1 MSAAGSNPPA
11 QGRSLPSVLWGLAG
25 LAAGGAIFFAPLA
38 GLAPEGRR
46 GLACTVVAVVWWAAR
61 VMPAGYTALGLLVAL
76 TVLQVAPAPVVFG
89 MFTSPLLY
97 LVVGGYLLAAAVTSS
112 GLGRRIAY
120 AWLGRWVTGY
130 RSLIVS
136 CYVLTF
142 LLSFLIPQPWPRAF
156 LLMGVMAVVIQA
168 AGLSREHGAAV
179 GLAVFAG
186 SAPVSM
192 ILLTGDSAINVLATS
207 QPGIEA
213 PGWLGWLRLMG
224 VPGVAASVLC
234 CVLQLRLFPGPANF
248 RLDRERVNR
257 EAAALGSVTLAEAH
271 TLGWLAVATVG
282 WLTGPLHGIHP
293 GWVTVLAALGLALP
307 GAGGV
312 LGPVHWRQV
321 PLETLIFLAA
331 AVALGRTS
339 GAPEISAATGLNVGG
354 TGLNAWL
361 AAQLLPAAVPGNPF
375 LLAALIA
382 AVAMLLHLALGS
394 VVAAMS
400 IATPALIAF
409 TAPAGIDPLVP
420 ALITYTAVA
429 CHWLLPFHH
438 MNVLVGLGEGNGGY
452 TQREVLRLGLPM
464 TAVVFVVVL
473 AVEVPWWMWL
483 GLL

>member
-1 MSAAGSNPPA
+1 MSAPAPERNLPAGW
-11 QGRSLPSVLWGLAG
+11 RSPVVGLVAG
-25 LAAGGAIFFAPLA
+25 LAAGAAIWLLPLA
-38 GLAPEGRR
+38 GLSPEGRR

-61 VMPAGYTALGLLVAL
+61 VMPPGYTALGLLVAL
-76 TVLQVAPAPVVFG
+76 TVGRVAPAGVVFG
-89 MFTSPLLY
+89 MFVSPLLY

-156 LLMGVMAVVIQA
+156 LLMGVMAVVVAA
-168 AGLSREHGAAV
+168 AGLSRAHGAAV

-207 QPGIEA
+207 QPGIDA

-224 VPGVAASVLC
+224 VPGVAASALC
-234 CVLQLRLFPGPANF
+234 CALQLRLFPGPADF
-248 RLDRERVNR
+248 RLDREQVRR
-257 EAAALGSVTLAEAH
+257 EAAALGSLTPAEAR
-271 TLGWLAVATVG
+271 TLGWLAVATAG
-282 WLTGPLHGIHP
+282 WLTGSIHGLHP

-307 GAGGV
+307 GIGGV
-312 LGPVHWRQV
+312 LGPTHWRQV

-331 AVALGRTS
+331 AVALGRT
-339 GAPEISAATGLNVGG
+339 GGPPELDPVTGLNVGG

-361 AAQLLPAAVPGNPF
+361 AAQLLPATVPANPF
-375 LLAALIA
+375 VLAALLA
-382 AVAMLLHLALGS
+382 GVAMLLHLALGS

-409 TAPAGIDPLVP
+409 TAPAGINPLVP

-452 TQREVLRLGLPM
+452 TQREVLRLGWPM
-464 TAVVFVVVL
+464 TAVVFVVVVG
-473 AVEVPWWMWL
+473 VEVPWWMWL

>member
-1 MSAAGSNPPA
+1 M
-11 QGRSLPSVLWGLAG
+11 LWGVAG
-25 LAAGGAIFFAPLA
+25 LAAGAAILFAPLA

-76 TVLQVAPAPVVFG
+76 TVLQVAPAPLVFG

-120 AWLGRWVTGY
+120 AWLSRWVTGY
-130 RSLIVS
+130 RSLIIS

-156 LLMGVMAVVIQA
+156 LLMGVMAVVVGA

-207 QPGIEA
+207 QPGIDA

-234 CVLQLRLFPGPANF
+234 CALQLRLFPGPAEF
-248 RLDRERVNR
+248 RLDRERLRR
-257 EAAALGSVTLAEAH
+257 EALALGSLSRVEARTLV
-271 TLGWLAVATVG
+271 WLALATAG
-282 WLTGPLHGIHP
+282 WLTGPLHGVHP

-307 GAGGV
+307 GVGGV
-312 LGPVHWRQV
+312 LGPTHWRQV

-331 AVALGRTS
+331 AVALGRT
-339 GAPEISAATGLNVGG
+339 GGPPELDPVTGLNVGG

-361 AAQLLPAAVPGNPF
+361 AAQLLPATVPTNPF
-375 LLAALIA
+375 VLAALIA
-382 AVAMLLHLALGS
+382 GIAMLLHLALGS

-400 IATPALIAF
+400 IATPALVAF
-409 TAPAGIDPLVP
+409 TAPAGINPLVP

-464 TAVVFVVVL
+464 TAVVFLVVL

>member
-1 MSAAGSNPPA
+1 LLWGVAGFAAGA
-11 QGRSLPSVLWGLAG
+11 TIL
-25 LAAGGAIFFAPLA
+25 FAPLA

-76 TVLQVAPAPVVFG
+76 TVLQVAPAPLVFG

-186 SAPVSM
+186 SAPISM

-224 VPGVAASVLC
+224 VPGVVASVLC
-234 CVLQLRLFPGPANF
+234 CVLQLRLFPGPVNF
-248 RLDRERVNR
+248 RLDRERVRR
-257 EAAALGSVTLAEAH
+257 EAVALGSLAPAEAR
-271 TLGWLAVATVG
+271 TLGWLAVATAG
-282 WLTGPLHGIHP
+282 WLTGSIHGLHP

-307 GAGGV
+307 GVGGV
-312 LGPVHWRQV
+312 LGPTHWRQV
-321 PLETLIFLAA
+321 PLETLVFLAA
-331 AVALGRTS
+331 AVALGRT
-339 GAPEISAATGLNVGG
+339 GGPPELDPVTGLNVGG

-361 AAQLLPAAVPGNPF
+361 AAQLLPSVVPANPF
-375 LLAALIA
+375 VLAALIA

-409 TAPAGIDPLVP
+409 TAPAGINPLVP

-452 TQREVLRLGLPM
+452 TQREALRLGVPM

>member
-1 MSAAGSNPPA
+1 M
-11 QGRSLPSVLWGLAG
+11 LWGVAG
-25 LAAGGAIFFAPLA
+25 LAAGAAILFAPLA
-38 GLAPEGRR
+38 GLASEGRR

-61 VMPAGYTALGLLVAL
+61 VMPPGYTALGLLVAL
-76 TVLQVAPAPVVFG
+76 TVGQVAPAGVVFG
-89 MFTSPLLY
+89 MFVSPLLY

-120 AWLGRWVTGY
+120 AWLSRWVTGY
-130 RSLIVS
+130 RSLIIS

-156 LLMGVMAVVIQA
+156 LLMGVMAVVVGA

-207 QPGIEA
+207 QPGIDA
-213 PGWLGWLRLMG
+213 LGWLGWLRLMG

-234 CVLQLRLFPGPANF
+234 CALQLWLFPGPASF
-248 RLDRERVNR
+248 RLDREQVRR
-257 EAAALGSVTLAEAH
+257 ESAALGALAPAEAR
-271 TLGWLAVATVG
+271 TLGLLAVATVG
-282 WLTGPLHGIHP
+282 WLTGPLHGLHP

-307 GAGGV
+307 GVGGV
-312 LGPVHWRQV
+312 LGPTHWRQV

-331 AVALGRTS
+331 AVALGRT
-339 GAPEISAATGLNVGG
+339 GGPPELDPVTGLNVGG

-361 AAQLLPAAVPGNPF
+361 AFQLLPATVPANPF
-375 LLAALIA
+375 VLAALLAGI
-382 AVAMLLHLALGS
+382 AMLLHLALGS

-400 IATPALIAF
+400 IATPALVAF
-409 TAPAGIDPLVP
+409 TAPAGINPLVP

-464 TAVVFVVVL
+464 TAVVFVVVV

>member
-1 MSAAGSNPPA
+1 MRAPTQPSPPPGWRSPAAG
-11 QGRSLPSVLWGLAG
+11 LLAG
-25 LAAGGAIFFAPLA
+25 LVAGVAVWLLPLA

-61 VMPAGYTALGLLVAL
+61 VMPPGYTALGLLVAL
-76 TVLQVAPAPVVFG
+76 TVGRVAPPAVVFG

-112 GLGRRIAY
+112 GLGRRIAC
-120 AWLGRWVTGY
+120 AWLGRWVASY
-130 RSLIVS
+130 RSLIIS

-142 LLSFLIPQPWPRAF
+142 LLSLLIPQPWPRAF

-168 AGLSREHGAAV
+168 TGLSREHGAAV

-192 ILLTGDSAINVLATS
+192 ILLTGDSALNVLATS

-224 VPGVAASVLC
+224 VPGVAASALC
-234 CVLQLRLFPGPANF
+234 CALQLRLFPGPAAF
-248 RLDRERVNR
+248 RLDRERLRR
-257 EAAALGSVTLAEAH
+257 EAKALGSLSPVEVR
-271 TLGWLAVATVG
+271 TLGWLGLATAG
-282 WLTGPLHGIHP
+282 WLTGPLHGLHP

-307 GAGGV
+307 GLGGV
-312 LGPVHWRQV
+312 LGPLHWRQV
-321 PLETLIFLAA
+321 PMETLIFLAA
-331 AVALGRTS
+331 AVALGRT
-339 GAPEISAATGLNVGG
+339 GGPPEIDPATGLNAGG

-361 AAQLLPAAVPGNPF
+361 AAQLLPAAVPANPF
-375 LLAALIA
+375 VLAALITG
-382 AVAMLLHLALGS
+382 VAMLLHLALGS